1 MSTRSGGRRPS
12 SALFDIDEDNVSV
25 HMDSP
30 LEVERTL
37 SSLCVDSPQI
47 VDARARAVT
56 LSSSKPQRKH
66 KTGKKPRAKSVS
78 SEVYH
83 RRTIQGMDEDSDLPQ
98 QQESEDLGP
107 SINSQGHV
115 NFNTSLYN
123 QAIANGKLDAPHS
136 WLAFRIQ
143 YQLLATYDWYEGSD
157 LPPTGAVTQGGA
169 FGSTRSNASADC
181 GYQDVDMLPFQGSFI
196 SSGFTQSTT
205 SFPTGITA
213 AGSDAGE
220 PSFWDGSERESFAD
234 PVAEAEADAMAPKA
248 SAALYILDLES
259 SPGVLASLARTD
271 LFRGN
276 LWLARILV
284 ALVMTTFWS
293 LASTLVFPLLPFPVT
308 STPSDLN
315 SAPYFFW
322 LANLAASLCAVSCP
336 TWPLALS
343 LMIQKTA
350 FQVLLQNAFNCP
362 LAAIERCDVPPPLTS
377 LQTFVLGV
385 MALLALRAFTAR
397 NPADLV
403 VSLTLDLLGY
413 AYISGALG
421 LLVSMVDPSD
431 ASASW
436 ATIWLGMLSVMW
448 MAQFAGY
455 CCDAIMFRFQLPHV
469 RVLPPRVVVTLDVEA
484 SFCAITAGSLVL
496 VFGGQVLGV
505 PGGVLP
511 KVLFSIASVLMA
523 RFGRLIVSLLKKAA
537 GVRWSGRLMPGFG
550 GVLDGSHALLFTS
563 IVFVKYYLYV
573 MARENNAASTS
584 SSGDDASLASSVTFS
599 SVLAG

>member
-47 VDARARAVT
+47 MDARARAVT
-56 LSSSKPQRKH
+56 LSTSKPQRKH
-66 KTGKKPRAKSVS
+66 KTRKKPRAKSVS

-83 RRTIQGMDEDSDLPQ
+83 RRTIQGMDEDRDLPQ
-98 QQESEDLGP
+98 QHESEDLGP

-115 NFNTSLYN
+115 NFSTSLYN
-123 QAIANGKLDAPHS
+123 QAIANGN
-136 WLAFRIQ
+136 
-143 YQLLATYDWYEGSD
+143 
-157 LPPTGAVTQGGA
+157 
-169 FGSTRSNASADC
+169 NASADC

-213 AGSDAGE
+213 TGSDAGE

-234 PVAEAEADAMAPKA
+234 PVAEAEADAMGPKA
-248 SAALYILDLES
+248 STALYLLDLES

-484 SFCAITAGSLVL
+484 SLCAITAGSLVL

-523 RFGRLIVSLLKKAA
+523 RFGRLIVSLLKKGA

-573 MARENNAASTS
+573 MARENNGESTS

-599 SVLAG
+599 SVLAD